1 MQVHASK
8 LVAKL
13 GAIDELINRGPSGD
27 IKERNSIPSHIKVQ
41 TKFRTLYLISFK
53 KRGLC

>member
-13 GAIDELINRGPSGD
+13 GAIDELISRGPSGD
-27 IKERNSIPSHIKVQ
+27 IKERNSTFTHKGSDKVQ
-41 TKFRTLYLISFK
+41 NTVLNIF
-53 KRGLC
+53 